1 VAGLAASVLATR
13 KRSLRMPTT
22 DQTDAISAPIA
33 SILVRHLPMHLLG
46 KDWRDGARAAGATR
60 DYITDGPLVTR
71 ARADATD
78 LPVGINIPADRP

>member
-1 VAGLAASVLATR
+1 VLATA
-13 KRSLRMPTT
+13 SGPTDADT

-60 DYITDGPLVTR
+60 DYITDGR
-71 ARADATD
+71 S
-78 LPVGINIPADRP
+78 